1 MKKLFCSLRT
11 QFKLVPRLVK
21 ALQVPDARRTKEFV
35 QSPESH
41 PKWPVTPSDEQ
52 DYEEDRAQASFEES
66 RMEFAGPC
74 FKQSMLLGPR
84 ETI

>member
-1 MKKLFCSLRT
+1 MKKLFCSPRT
-11 QFKLVPRLVK
+11 QFKLFPCLVK

-41 PKWPVTPSDEQ
+41 PKWPVTPSDER
-52 DYEEDRAQASFEES
+52 DYEEDRAQASFKES
-66 RMEFAGPC
+66 RMEFSGPC
-74 FKQSMLLGPR
+74 FKKSMLLGPR